1 MCAECV
7 FVRMVTMCEWTC
19 CEDCV
24 CALML
29 MMVDVRGGVWI
40 VFTLVENGAC
50 AGVWIYLFV
59 YTYTFVC

>member
-1 MCAECV
+1 MA
-7 FVRMVTMCEWTC
+7 
-19 CEDCV
+19 EDCV
-24 CALML
+24 CARML
-29 MMVDVRGGVWI
+29 MMVDARGGVWI